1 MSKYK
6 KGDKF
11 IIELGEQVGD
21 LWRIKGFNALVF
33 DDFGLDRLGQLV
45 HGVDQ
50 FSYNKG
56 ADDAWELAQRIVLEP
71 DEGGF
76 SARELKEIFGYS
88 DWLAPF
94 EKFSYTAAAEKVEA
108 WEKEKSEIRV
118 GDVVLT
124 DEGYIGVVTYMRD
137 NYVDG
142 MRSNGVAFSSRKSD
156 CTKTGRHI
164 DIEAVLAQ
172 IK

>member
-1 MSKYK
+1 MSKYN

-11 IIELGEQVGD
+11 IIELDEQVGD
-21 LWRIKGFNALVF
+21 LWKIKGFNALVF

-50 FSYNKG
+50 FSYQKG
-56 ADDAWELAQRIVLEP
+56 TADAWELARKIETVYTVEELTEMFGNPAVAVNVL
-71 DEGGF
+71 GNC
-76 SARELKEIFGYS
+76 AYS
-88 DWLAPF
+88 I
-94 EKFSYTAAAEKVEA
+94 AAEKVEA

-124 DEGYIGVVTYMRD
+124 DGGYIGVVTYMRD

-142 MRSNGVAFSSRKSD
+142 IRSNGVAFSSRKSD

-164 DIEAVLAQ
+164 DIEAVLDQ